1 MKKQTFE
8 NAIKKL
14 EQIVLELE
22 TKDLPLDEA
31 VKKFEE
37 GVNLS
42 KFCSKVLDET
52 EKKVTILLK
61 KDDGKIIEQ
70 PFVDSNNLNSE

>member
-70 PFVDSNNLNSE
+70 PFVDSNNLNDE

>member
-14 EQIVLELE
+14 EQIVSDLE
-22 TKDLPLDEA
+22 TNNLPLDEA

-37 GVNLS
+37 GVKLS
-42 KFCSKVLDET
+42 KFCSKILDET
-52 EKKVTILLK
+52 EQKVTILLK

-70 PFVDSNNLNSE
+70 PFVDTNDLNTE

>member
-14 EQIVLELE
+14 EQIVLDLE
-22 TKDLPLDEA
+22 TNDLPLDEA

-37 GVNLS
+37 GVKLS

-61 KDDGKIIEQ
+61 KDDGEIVEQ
-70 PFVDSNNLNSE
+70 PFADANDLNSE

>member
-14 EQIVLELE
+14 EQIVSELE

-31 VKKFEE
+31 VKSFEE
-37 GVNLS
+37 GVKLS
-42 KFCSKVLDET
+42 KFCSKLLDET
-52 EKKVTILLK
+52 EKKITILLK

-70 PFVDSNNLNSE
+70 PFVDTNDLNLS

>member
-8 NAIKKL
+8 AAIKKL

-61 KDDGKIIEQ
+61 KDDGKIIKQ
-70 PFVDSNNLNSE
+70 PFVDANNLNNE

>member
-14 EQIVLELE
+14 EQIDTDLE
-22 TKDLPLDEA
+22 TNNLPLDEA

-37 GVNLS
+37 GVKLS
-42 KFCSKVLDET
+42 KFCSKILDET
-52 EKKVTILLK
+52 EQKVTILLK

-70 PFVDSNNLNSE
+70 PFVDTNDLNTE

>member
-14 EQIVLELE
+14 EQIVLDLE

-70 PFVDSNNLNSE
+70 PFVDSNNLNDE

>member
-14 EQIVLELE
+14 EQIVLVLE
-22 TKDLPLDEA
+22 TNDLPLDEA
-31 VKKFEE
+31 VKNFEE
-37 GVNLS
+37 GVKLS
-42 KFCSKVLDET
+42 KFCSKLLDET

-70 PFVDSNNLNSE
+70 PFVDANDLNSE